1 MFRLTCEMVV
11 WNLSV
16 DEYLSFFTNTI
27 FSILS
32 LSLNEKG
39 NFH

>member
-11 WNLSV
+11 WNLLV
-16 DEYLSFFTNTI
+16 GECLSFFTNVI

-32 LSLNEKG
+32 LSPNEKG